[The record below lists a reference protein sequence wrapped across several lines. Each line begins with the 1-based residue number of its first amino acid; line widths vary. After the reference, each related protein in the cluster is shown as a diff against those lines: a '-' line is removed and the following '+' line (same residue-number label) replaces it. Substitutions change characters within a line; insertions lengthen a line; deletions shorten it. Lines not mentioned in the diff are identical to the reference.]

1 MTFHA
6 YNSLT
11 RRKEPLVPLRP
22 GRVGIYVCGPTV
34 YGPIHLGN
42 ARPLVVFDVLFRL
55 LRHRYGAGNVDYVR
69 NITDIDDKIV
79 AAAAERGIAIDA
91 LTTDTT
97 RQFHRDAAALA
108 CLTPVAEPRATD
120 HLPEMIALIQRLMA
134 TGHAYE
140 AAGHVLFHV
149 PSWPA
154 YGRLSGNDR
163 AGIVA
168 GARIEV
174 APWKKDAADFV
185 LWKPAD
191 EHQPGWPSPWGRGR
205 PGWHLECSA
214 MSACHL
220 GQDFDI
226 HGGGRDLIFPHHEN
240 EIAQSRAAHPRA
252 GFARLWMHNGLVTV
266 DGRKMAKSLSNFH
279 TLRSL
284 LAAWPGEALRL
295 ALLTTHYRSPLDF
308 SFALL
313 ASAQATLDRFYKAL
327 EGDDGRDDDHGE
339 PDRAGPGRP
348 PAPPDAMPPDVLAA
362 LDDDLNTPAAL
373 SAMHALAD
381 RALGGEAG
389 AALALRRAGAV
400 MGLVQGSARAWFQR
414 GGDAAWIERLL
425 KERQAARKARDF
437 ARADRIR
444 ADLAARGIALE
455 DGPAGTA
462 WRRA

>member
-6 YNSLT
+6 YNTLT

-34 YGPIHLGN
+34 YGPVHLGN

-55 LRHRYGAGNVDYVR
+55 LRHRYGASNVTYVR

-79 AAAAERGIAIDA
+79 AAARERGIAVEA
-91 LTTDTT
+91 LTAATV
-97 RQFHRDAAALA
+97 RQFHEDAAALD
-108 CLTPVAEPRATD
+108 CLPPDAEPRATC
-120 HLPEMIALIQRLMA
+120 HLPEMIRLVQRLIA
-134 TGHAYE
+134 SGHAYQ

-163 AGIVA
+163 DRIVA
-168 GARIEV
+168 GARVEV

-185 LWKPAD
+185 LWKPSDASL
-191 EHQPGWPSPWGRGR
+191 PGWESPWGRGR

-220 GQDFDI
+220 GLDFDI
-226 HGGGRDLIFPHHEN
+226 HGGGRDLVFPHHEN
-240 EIAQSRAAHPRA
+240 EIAQTLAAHPQA
-252 GFARLWMHNGLVTV
+252 GFARLWMHNGLLTV
-266 DGRKMAKSLSNFH
+266 DGRKMAKSAGNFH
-279 TLRSL
+279 TLRAL
-284 LAAWPGEALRL
+284 LDDWPGEALRL

-308 SFALL
+308 SFDLL
-313 ASAQATLDRFYKAL
+313 RRTQATLDRFYKAV
-327 EGDDGRDDDHGE
+327 EGAPLAGGRREE
-339 PDRAGPGRP
+339 PGGAVEP
-348 PAPPDAMPPDVLAA
+348 PPEALAA

-373 SAMHALAD
+373 AVLAALAD
-381 RALGGEAG
+381 RALAGEAG
-389 AALALRRAGAV
+389 AAAALRGAGAL
-400 MGLVQGSARAWFQR
+400 MGLLQGEARAWFQR
-414 GGDAAWIERLL
+414 GGATAWVERLVA
-425 KERQAARKARDF
+425 ERRTARQARDF

-455 DGPAGTA
+455 DGPAGTT

>member
-6 YNSLT
+6 YNTLT

-55 LRHRYGAGNVDYVR
+55 LRHRYGAGNVTYVR

-79 AAAAERGIAIDA
+79 AAARERGIAVEA
-91 LTTDTT
+91 LTAATV
-97 RQFHRDAAALA
+97 RQFHEDAAALD
-108 CLTPVAEPRATD
+108 CLPPDAEPRATC
-120 HLPEMIALIQRLMA
+120 HLPEMIRLVQRLIA
-134 TGHAYE
+134 SGHAYR

-163 AGIVA
+163 DRIVA
-168 GARIEV
+168 GARVEV

-185 LWKPAD
+185 LWKPSDASL
-191 EHQPGWPSPWGRGR
+191 PGWESPWGRGR

-220 GQDFDI
+220 GLDFDI
-226 HGGGRDLIFPHHEN
+226 HGGGRDLVFPHHEN
-240 EIAQSRAAHPRA
+240 EIAQTLAAHPQA
-252 GFARLWMHNGLVTV
+252 GFARLWMHNGLLTV
-266 DGRKMAKSLSNFH
+266 DGRKMAKSAGNFH
-279 TLRSL
+279 TLRAL
-284 LAAWPGEALRL
+284 LDDWPGEALRL

-308 SFALL
+308 SFDLL
-313 ASAQATLDRFYKAL
+313 RRAQATLDRFYKAV
-327 EGDDGRDDDHGE
+327 EGAPLPEGRRE
-339 PDRAGPGRP
+339 EAGGAAAP
-348 PAPPDAMPPDVLAA
+348 PAEALAA

-373 SAMHALAD
+373 AVLAALAD
-381 RALGGEAG
+381 RALAGEAG
-389 AALALRRAGAV
+389 AAAALRGAGAL
-400 MGLVQGSARAWFQR
+400 MGLLQGEARAWFQR
-414 GGDAAWIERLL
+414 GGATAWVERLVA
-425 KERQAARKARDF
+425 ERRAARQARDF

-455 DGPAGTA
+455 DGPAGTT

>member
-55 LRHRYGAGNVDYVR
+55 LRHRYGADNVNYVR

-79 AAAAERGIAIDA
+79 AAAAERGIAIDT
-91 LTTDTT
+91 LTATTT

-108 CLTPVAEPRATD
+108 CLRPVAEPRATD
-120 HLPEMIALIQRLMA
+120 HLPEMIALIQHLMA

-154 YGRLSGNDR
+154 YGHLSGNDR

-185 LWKPAD
+185 LWKPSD
-191 EHQPGWPSPWGRGR
+191 ENQPGWPSPWGRGR

-220 GQDFDI
+220 GADFDI

-240 EIAQSRAAHPRA
+240 EIAQSRAAHPQA

-266 DGRKMAKSLSNFH
+266 DGRKMAKSLGNFH

-284 LAAWPGEALRL
+284 LADWPGEALRL
-295 ALLTTHYRSPLDF
+295 ALLTTHYRRPLDF

-313 ASAQATLDRFYKAL
+313 ASAQATLDRFYKAV
-327 EGDDGRDDDHGE
+327 EDDGHVEPGE
-339 PDRAGPGRP
+339 ADPRPG
-348 PAPPDAMPPDVLAA
+348 APPDVVAA

-389 AALALRRAGAV
+389 AAAALRRAGAV

-455 DGPAGTA
+455 DGPDGTA